1 MEVDKKIGELID
13 QVIDELNLEL
23 VEYDVFQAGKR
34 KILRV
39 YIDKMG
45 GVNVDDCAAVSRKLG
60 ALLELEDLIPSA
72 YTLEV
77 SSPGLD
83 RPLKTIKDYQRN
95 YNQMLR
101 MSFDEKVEGKNFLIV
116 ELIEA
121 DDENVSVLYQ
131 GKLLQISYANILN
144 AKVEVQFNG

>member
-1 MEVDKKIGELID
+1 MEIDKKIGELID
-13 QVIDELNLEL
+13 QVIDELSLEL

-34 KILRV
+34 KILRI
-39 YIDKMG
+39 YIHKNG

-60 ALLELEDLIPSA
+60 ALLELEDLISSA

-77 SSPGLD
+77 SSPGID

-116 ELIEA
+116 ELVKA
-121 DDENVSVLYQ
+121 DEENVSVLYQ
-131 GKLLQISYANILN
+131 GKSLQISYANILN